1 MLLTMFNVAVFGLL
15 LGFSTSFPM
24 AVALR
29 LAIGL
34 GNGFMG
40 IAKTCISELFFGGSH
55 ELKVGRAFLPSNPS

>member
-1 MLLTMFNVAVFGLL
+1 MFNVALFGLL
-15 LGFSTSFPM
+15 LGFSSSFPM

-40 IAKTCISELFFGGSH
+40 IAKVTMTTH
-55 ELKVGRAFLPSNPS
+55 TDNT